1 MEMTQKVT
9 DLLRTTFSS
18 QFVFPAL
25 GHDDPSARKELGKMW
40 SQWLPTDA
48 MRTFEMGK
56 IGHASKL
63 FPFIQNYQ
71 SCLQIK

>member
-1 MEMTQKVT
+1 MAHHVKQDRQLDMIQNVT
-9 DLLRTTFSS
+9 DLLRKTFSS

-48 MRTFEMGK
+48 MRTFETGK
-56 IGHASKL
+56 LMLKQKTL
-63 FPFIQNYQ
+63 
-71 SCLQIK
+71 L